1 MYQIH
6 FLLLNGEHAIIANWV
21 NSNRFPTKEDAMR
34 FAQNTAKSFNG
45 SCYNIF
51 YRVVG

>member
-6 FLLLNGEHAIIANWV
+6 FLLLNDEHAIVTNWI
-21 NSNRFPTKEDAMR
+21 NPKKFPTKEEAMK